1 MKKLLLSLAVFC
13 GLTSHAQLAD
23 NSLAPNFTVTA
34 YQPWLSA
41 AGLDNNGTYT
51 LYDYLDRGYT
61 VILDVS
67 ATWCPP
73 CFSYHDAHILDQ
85 LWENY
90 GVAGQ
95 PGVSANTQN
104 RVLVLWVDA
113 DPSTADVTM
122 LDGSGTPGNWVNTG
136 YTLGQMPP
144 NGTSG
149 NVMFPMANP
158 GSTVA
163 NQIGNGYNINYY
175 PTLYIIAPNR
185 RIKEIG
191 QLSYSTLVAELS
203 YGNQNQIN
211 DGDAALVS
219 YNGSS
224 TVCEDTYTPSAI
236 VGNGGSTTLTNVAV
250 NFTRNGQVLS
260 TGTVA
265 SIAPFGEATVVG
277 SAINNFTAGQIVAEV
292 VVNDDAVASNNTVTH
307 TVQDAAL
314 VNTPTVVVNLTTDR
328 YASETSWNIRNVTTD
343 QIVASSPIFTNLSS
357 NGQTVQAPVTVQL
370 QPNQCYEF
378 TILDSYSDGLCCSY
392 GNGTF
397 NVQDGNGTVFIPYTS
412 FNDKLVRGFK
422 TASVLGVES
431 GLTVEAINVFPN
443 PATDRINVSF
453 GELKGDYAVELMDL
467 QGRVIFTD
475 SKVDAS
481 SSFGISTEGLSS
493 GSYIVTIKGQGN
505 TVTKNV
511 IVK

>member
-34 YQPWLSA
+34 YQPWLSS
-41 AGLDNNGTYT
+41 AGLNNDGTYT
-51 LYDYLDRGYT
+51 LYDYLDLGYT

-73 CFSYHDAHILDQ
+73 CFSYHQAHILDQ

-104 RVLVLWVDA
+104 KVLVLWVDA
-113 DPSTADVTM
+113 DGTTGDQTM

-144 NGTSG
+144 NGQSG

-158 GSTVA
+158 VSSVA
-163 NQIGNGYNINYY
+163 NQIGNGYAINYF

-185 RIKEIG
+185 RISEIG
-191 QLSYSTLVAELS
+191 QLNYSTLVSALS
-203 YGNQNQIN
+203 YGDENQIN
-211 DGDAALVS
+211 DGDAAVIS
-219 YNGSS
+219 YLGSA
-224 TVCEDTYTPSAI
+224 TVCTETYTPSAKI
-236 VGNGGSTTLTNVAV
+236 ANGGSTTLTNVEV
-250 NFTRNGQVLS
+250 NFKRNGQVLS

-265 SIAPFGEATVVG
+265 NIDPFDEATVVG
-277 SAINNFTAGQIVAEV
+277 SVINGLTPGQIDVEV
-292 VVNDDAVASNNTVTH
+292 VANGDVVATNNTLTQTIQDPLTVT
-307 TVQDAAL
+307 TS
-314 VNTPTVVVNLTTDR
+314 TVVVNLTTDR
-328 YASETSWNIRNVTTD
+328 YASETSWNIRNLTTN
-343 QIVASSPIFTNLSS
+343 QIVASSGSFTNLSAT
-357 NGQTVQAPVTVQL
+357 GQTVQAPVTVQL
-370 QPNQCYEF
+370 QPDQCYEF
-378 TILDSYSDGLCCSY
+378 TILDSYSDGICCDY

-397 NVQDGNGTVFIPYTS
+397 SIQDGTGTVIFPYAS
-412 FNDKLVRGFK
+412 FTDKLVRGFK
-422 TASVLGVES
+422 TASVLGVEA